1 MGKIIHNPD
10 TIYKPLKDAFPYQ
23 REAVEAIK
31 DLPYSAIFHEQGLG
45 KTKIAI
51 DLLLYW
57 LEYKD
62 IDTVII
68 VTKKQLVQNWINEFK
83 THTALNPKILSSNKL
98 DN

>member
-45 KTKIAI
+45 KT
-51 DLLLYW
+51 
-57 LEYKD
+57 
-62 IDTVII
+62 
-68 VTKKQLVQNWINEFK
+68 
-83 THTALNPKILSSNKL
+83 
-98 DN
+98 